1 MLTKALKLHADQK
14 QMKILHNYFDGNVTI
29 CMYPLPPCHFLSLI
43 LSNLERNH
51 EKENKIK
58 KIKKL
63 CVIKE
68 TCHETWEFISAIYFT
83 PTDLF

>member
-1 MLTKALKLHADQK
+1 
-14 QMKILHNYFDGNVTI
+14 MKNLHNYFGGDVTI
-29 CMYPLPPCHFLSLI
+29 CMYPLLPVSLI

-68 TCHETWEFISAIYFT
+68 TCHETWKKRLILLLN
-83 PTDLF
+83 DLH